1 MMIWELPVQDVQQVI
16 DINVKGLI
24 FGSQTAVQRMIK
36 QGYGH
41 IYNMEGFGSTGRKQA
56 GLSLY
61 GTSKAAVHYFSNAL
75 TAETNGT
82 PVKVSTLSPGMVITD
97 MILEQYEDDPQG
109 LENAKKIFNILAD
122 KVETVTPWMADQV
135 LRNNKSG
142 KNLNWLT
149 TTKLLARFATARFNR
164 RDLFS

>member
-1 MMIWELPVQDVQQVI
+1 MMIWELPLQDVQQVV
-16 DINVKGLI
+16 DINIKGLI
-24 FGSQTAVQRMIK
+24 FGSQTAVQRMIE
-36 QGYGH
+36 QGFGH

-75 TAETNGT
+75 TAETSDT

-97 MILEQYEDDPQG
+97 MILERYQDDPQG

-122 KVETVTPWMADQV
+122 KVETVTPWLADQI
-135 LRNNKSG
+135 LSNDKSG
-142 KNLNWLT
+142 ANIKWLT
-149 TTKLLARFATARFNR
+149 TSKLLIRFATAWINR

>member
-1 MMIWELPVQDVQQVI
+1 MGLLNGIRYNL
-16 DINVKGLI
+16 KGLI
-24 FGSQTAVQRMIK
+24 FGSQIAVQRMLE
-36 QGYGH
+36 QGHGH

-75 TAETNGT
+75 TAETRDT

-97 MILEQYEDDPQG
+97 MLLEQYEDDPQG
-109 LENAKKIFNILAD
+109 LEDAKKIFNILAD
-122 KVETVTPWMADQV
+122 KVETVTPWLVDQV
-135 LRNNKSG
+135 LNNDKSG
-142 KNLNWLT
+142 ENIRWLT
-149 TTKLLARFATARFNR
+149 NIKLMTRFATARFNQ